1 MKLDVV
7 GSGEMALALL
17 GGCTSLPGGAAKDAD
32 EHAAHHPPPAAGR
45 VDAPK
50 FDQQMKALQEMH
62 QKRQSARTPEER
74 AALMLEHMKTMR
86 DGMAMM
92 GQMRGGGMGM
102 GMGAGKGPMGGGM
115 PLDHETMQQR
125 MDMMEAMMQMML
137 DREPV
142 KPPAAK

>member
-1 MKLDVV
+1 MKLVVV
-7 GSGEMALALL
+7 GSGALVLALL
-17 GGCTSLPGGAAKDAD
+17 GGCTSLPGGAAKEAD
-32 EHAAHHPPPAAGR
+32 EHAAHHPPQAAAR

-50 FDQQMKALQEMH
+50 FDQQMKTMQEMH
-62 QKRQSARTPEER
+62 QKMQSARTPEER
-74 AALMLEHMKTMR
+74 AALMQEHMKTMR

-102 GMGAGKGPMGGGM
+102 GAGKGPMGGGM
-115 PLDHETMQQR
+115 PMDHETMQRR

>member
-1 MKLDVV
+1 MKLVVV
-7 GSGEMALALL
+7 GSGVMVLALL
-17 GGCTSLPGGAAKDAD
+17 GGCTSLPGGAAKEAD

-50 FDQQMKALQEMH
+50 FDQQMKAMQEMH
-62 QKRQSARTPEER
+62 QKMQSARTPEER
-74 AALMLEHMKTMR
+74 AALMQEHMKTMR

-92 GQMRGGGMGM
+92 GQMRGGM

-115 PLDHETMQQR
+115 PLDHETMQRR

>member
-1 MKLDVV
+1 MV
-7 GSGEMALALL
+7 LALL
-17 GGCTSLPGGAAKDAD
+17 GGCTSLPGGAAKEAD

-50 FDQQMKALQEMH
+50 FDQQMKAMQEMH
-62 QKRQSARTPEER
+62 QKMQSARTPEER
-74 AALMLEHMKTMR
+74 AALMQEHMKTMR

-92 GQMRGGGMGM
+92 GQMRGGM

-115 PLDHETMQQR
+115 PLDHETMQRR

>member
-1 MKLDVV
+1 MKLVVV
-7 GSGEMALALL
+7 GSGVMVLALL
-17 GGCTSLPGGAAKDAD
+17 GGCTSLPGGPAKAAD
-32 EHAAHHPPPAAGR
+32 EHAAHHPPQAAAK

-50 FDQQMKALQEMH
+50 FDQQMKAMQEMH
-62 QKRQSARTPEER
+62 QKMQSAKTPEER
-74 AALMLEHMKTMR
+74 AALMQEHMKTMR

-115 PLDHETMQQR
+115 PMDHETMQRR

-137 DREPV
+137 DREPM